1 MAETDTT
8 PAHTS
13 MRLHSMVDNKMHLGR
28 PAEVCAVIHAA
39 QLVVTADD
47 EYVADE
53 SDQYPHAVLD
63 AVDLL
68 RDRLTALVG
77 DKP

>member
-1 MAETDTT
+1 MPETDTT
-8 PAHTS
+8 PAHAS
-13 MRLHSMVDNKMHLGR
+13 MRLHSMVDNHMHLVR
-28 PAEVCAVIHAA
+28 PVEVCAVIHAA

-53 SDQYPHAVLD
+53 SDQYPHAVMV

-68 RDRLTALVG
+68 RERIAALVG
-77 DKP
+77 DKS

>member
-1 MAETDTT
+1 MPQTDTT

-13 MRLHSMVDNKMHLGR
+13 MRLHSMVDNKMHLVR
-28 PAEVCAVIHAA
+28 PVEVCAVIHAA

-53 SDQYPHAVLD
+53 SDLYPHAVMV

-77 DKP
+77 DEP